1 MHQLARL
8 AWEAAARRISVREG
22 LPGVSEP
29 EKPEKS
35 EYKHQY
41 FGDCLGSEA
50 TVVRCSR
57 GGEVEGANVGFA
69 AMPRSAKM
77 KCPRG
82 EMPKNPLQHR
92 SAISQSVDDTTPLA
106 EEAWRMRAVVEAM
119 AEAVFFVDPI
129 SLALID
135 ANSAA
140 CRTLGYAPEELCRF
154 DVFDICEGLEAST
167 FRETVNNLLGDG
179 VLGDTVLNGTTQ
191 YESGG
196 RMHLR
201 VKQRD
206 RQRISRAV
214 VWDVCRRK
222 HRDADVVIVIARP
235 DEAPPTFGN
244 WAGNDRQLLAALATS
259 DGLWDWDIVANRVFY
274 SARWNATLG
283 RAGGDSIDKMA
294 RWFELVHP
302 RDLTG
307 LKSRLKQH
315 LAGPQ
320 TDFEH
325 EHRLRHVDG
334 TYRWVR
340 VRATTVRNA
349 QGIATRMV
357 GSKVDISCCKQHD
370 AMLSVGW
377 GHDPLTQLP
386 DRRLLQRRL
395 QRAVEYVACRVD
407 YTFALLFVDLDHFKQ
422 VNDSVGHLAGD
433 RLLCAVANRLCSCVR
448 PGDMVARFGGDEF
461 VVLLDHTQGTD
472 AMRVAERIQT
482 AMNRPVELDD
492 FKMAVTASIGVALS
506 SSNPGVDGHIS
517 AEQLIAEADRAMYE
531 AKKRGRA
538 RSILFDNAWAKRERG
553 VPAGVGPPRRPR

>member
-1 MHQLARL
+1 MQ
-8 AWEAAARRISVREG
+8 EC

-29 EKPEKS
+29 EKS
-35 EYKHQY
+35 EFKHQY
-41 FGDCLGSEA
+41 FGDSSGREA
-50 TVVRCSR
+50 TVVRQSR

-69 AMPRSAKM
+69 AMSRSAKM

-82 EMPKNPLQHR
+82 EMPENSLQHGP
-92 SAISQSVDDTTPLA
+92 AISQSVDDTTPVA

-119 AEAVFFVDPI
+119 AEAVFFVEPI

-140 CRTLGYAPEELCRF
+140 CRTLGYAPEELCRL
-154 DVFDICEGLEAST
+154 DVFEICEGLEAST
-167 FRETVNNLLGDG
+167 FRETVDNLLGNG
-179 VLGDTVLNGTTQ
+179 VLGHTALDDTVLDGTVQEKT
-191 YESGG
+191 GG
-196 RMHLR
+196 RTHLR

-206 RQRISRAV
+206 RKGISRAV

-222 HRDADVVIVIARP
+222 HRDADVVIIVARP
-235 DEAPPTFGN
+235 DEASQTFGN

-283 RAGGDSIDKMA
+283 RSGGDLIDEMA

-302 RDLTG
+302 RDLTE
-307 LKSRLKQH
+307 LKTGLKQH
-315 LAGPQ
+315 LAGRRA
-320 TDFEH
+320 DFEH

-370 AMLSVGW
+370 AMLRVGW

-395 QRAVEYVACRVD
+395 QRAVEHVACRVD
-407 YTFALLFVDLDHFKQ
+407 YTFALLFVDLDHFKR

-433 RLLCAVANRLCSCVR
+433 RLLCAVAKRLCSCVR

-472 AMRVAERIQT
+472 ALRVAERIQA
-482 AMNRPVELDD
+482 AMNWPVELDD
-492 FKMAVTASIGVALS
+492 VELMVTASIGVALS
-506 SSNPGVDGHIS
+506 SSNPDVDGCVS
-517 AEQLIAEADRAMYE
+517 AEQLIAQADRAMYE

-538 RSILFDNAWAKRERG
+538 RSILFDPTWAKRERD
-553 VPAGVGPPRRPR
+553 VPARTGPPRRPR